1 MKFWES
7 NAVYKYTLSIVFLQ
21 THLKNHL
28 YTFSVVV
35 EKSLALGLYT
45 IGFRLMGNIFLSVHN
60 IFSIQYD
67 HRLSG
72 DCLIYGTIHS
82 IGEKV
87 KDFKI

>member
-1 MKFWES
+1 MLFINIPS
-7 NAVYKYTLSIVFLQ
+7 AIFVFLQ
-21 THLKNHL
+21 KHLLKNHP
-28 YTFSVVV
+28 YKFSLVV
-35 EKSLALGLYT
+35 EKSVALGLYT
-45 IGFRLMGNIFLSVHN
+45 IGFRLMGTFFFVHN
-60 IFSIQYD
+60 IFSIQYN

>member
-1 MKFWES
+1 MLLINITSAIF
-7 NAVYKYTLSIVFLQ
+7 VFLQ
-21 THLKNHL
+21 KHLPKNHP

-35 EKSLALGLYT
+35 EKSVALGLYT
-45 IGFRLMGNIFLSVHN
+45 IRFRLMGKFLFVHN

-72 DCLIYGTIHS
+72 DCLIYGTIHR

-87 KDFKI
+87 KQL